1 MSYFYLGII
10 ILGVFT
16 IAYYLVFLGLFI
28 YWHDRKTSIVIPPLI
43 FAFRFFLAGFLI
55 VSAISL
61 LLENL
66 PQLISNLP
74 R

>member
-1 MSYFYLGII
+1 MSYFYIGII
-10 ILGVFT
+10 ILSVFT
-16 IAYYLVFLGLFI
+16 IAYYSVFLGLFI
-28 YWHDRKTSIVIPPLI
+28 YWHEKRTSYVVPPVI

-66 PQLISNLP
+66 PQLINNLP
-74 R
+74 